1 MTIDELQLADGNYTV
16 EVTMEGGSGR
26 ATIESPTALSV
37 EDGQAVAQITWS
49 SNHYDYMI
57 VGGEKYLPVST
68 DEHSVFEIPVAVY
81 DEGMDVNGDTTAMST
96 PHEVEYTLTF
106 ASDSIRGEGG
116 SAAGKSGSATAAA
129 GIVII
134 VAAAAIAA
142 VVMRKKRNTKA

>member
-68 DEHSVFEIPVAVY
+68 DEHSVFEIPVAVF
-81 DEGMDVNGDTTAMST
+81 DEGMDVIGDTTAMST

-116 SAAGKSGSATAAA
+116 STGGSGSTTAAA

-134 VAAAAIAA
+134 VVAAAIAA
-142 VVMRKKRNTKA
+142 TVMRKKRNTKA

>member
-1 MTIDELQLADGNYTV
+1 MTIEDLQLADGNYTV
-16 EVTMEGGSGR
+16 EVAMEGGSGR
-26 ATIESPTALSV
+26 ATIESPAALSV

-68 DEHSVFEIPVAVY
+68 DEHSVFEIPVEVF
-81 DEGMDVNGDTTAMST
+81 DGGIDVIGDATAMST

-106 ASDSIRGEGG
+106 ASDSIQGENGG
-116 SAAGKSGSATAAA
+116 STGGAGSTMAAA

-134 VAAAAIAA
+134 AVAAAIAA
-142 VVMRKKRNTKA
+142 TVMRKKRNTKA

>member
-37 EDGQAVAQITWS
+37 
-49 SNHYDYMI
+49 DYMI

-68 DEHSVFEIPVAVY
+68 DEHSVFEIPVAVF
-81 DEGMDVNGDTTAMST
+81 DEGMDVIGDTTAMST